1 MLTANLED
9 RTISGL
15 ALPFGETG
23 RTNLGR
29 VIASAGSVTVPED
42 VSTITL
48 NLEHSR
54 TAPVGRATAVEE
66 TPEGL
71 VATFRVARTRAGDD
85 LLAEVEEGL
94 RAGLS
99 VELDAPVIRAG
110 RLLSGA
116 LSAVAAV
123 VSPAF
128 PSALLTAADA
138 GDVEDDED
146 TPETES
152 ETTVSDA
159 ETAVPAPAEDGTE
172 AEKADDDEETP
183 TVGEKIQATAPAGTG
198 ALLASKMT
206 GETPTTGDLFK
217 RLAAAGATMSPAK
230 MLAALDEVTAADVF
244 SVTNQPQYVGELWA
258 GKSYVEKFAPLVG
271 HANLTGPK
279 VTGWRFVSGKAPT
292 VASYAGFPTQP
303 TSNEVDTEAVEATVS
318 RIAGGWAVDRIHK
331 DFPSEEFWRAFFT
344 AATEDYAKKR
354 DAAVLAAL
362 VAGSTAVTVG
372 AAVTGVAEAAIKIVD
387 GALAMID
394 YATPTFAIVGSDMWR
409 EFLLTRREDSLE
421 YLSTSLGFD
430 NGSLNGFRIVPSSS
444 ASLTNKVLVG
454 SREAMTLHELPG
466 VPVRVDAEAISTGG
480 VETGLFGYY
489 ATLVHNT
496 LGLRLVADA

>member
-1 MLTANLED
+1 
-9 RTISGL
+9 
-15 ALPFGETG
+15 
-23 RTNLGR
+23 
-29 VIASAGSVTVPED
+29 
-42 VSTITL
+42 
-48 NLEHSR
+48 
-54 TAPVGRATAVEE
+54 
-66 TPEGL
+66 
-71 VATFRVARTRAGDD
+71 
-85 LLAEVEEGL
+85 
-94 RAGLS
+94 
-99 VELDAPVIRAG
+99 
-110 RLLSGA
+110 
-116 LSAVAAV
+116 
-123 VSPAF
+123 
-128 PSALLTAADA
+128 
-138 GDVEDDED
+138 
-146 TPETES
+146 
-152 ETTVSDA
+152 
-159 ETAVPAPAEDGTE
+159 
-172 AEKADDDEETP
+172 
-183 TVGEKIQATAPAGTG
+183 
-198 ALLASKMT
+198 
-206 GETPTTGDLFK
+206 
-217 RLAAAGATMSPAK
+217 
-230 MLAALDEVTAADVF
+230 
-244 SVTNQPQYVGELWA
+244 LWA

-466 VPVRVDAEAISTGG
+466 VPVRVDAESISTGG

-489 ATLVHNT
+489 ALITHNSAGLALVT
-496 LGLRLVADA
+496 DES